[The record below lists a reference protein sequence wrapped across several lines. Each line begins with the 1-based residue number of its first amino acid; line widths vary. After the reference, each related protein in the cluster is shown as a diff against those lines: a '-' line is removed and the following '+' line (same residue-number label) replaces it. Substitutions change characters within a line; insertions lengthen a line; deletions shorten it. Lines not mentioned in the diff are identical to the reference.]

1 MILYPNAKVNLG
13 LDIVRRRADG
23 YHDIST
29 VFYPINLTDILE
41 VVPAKGD
48 DATLTTYGRHIDCPV
63 EKNLV
68 MKAYRLMQREFAAP
82 PVDIYLTKIIPDG
95 AGLGGGSADAAFT
108 MLAVN
113 EVFGL
118 GVPQERLAALA
129 ATIGAD
135 CPFFIYNRPMSATG
149 IGDVL
154 TDCPV
159 SLKGYKMLLVK
170 SDEISVPT
178 KLAYSRVTP
187 QVPDIDVT
195 EIISRPVAEWQGVL
209 KNDFE
214 PSVFAS
220 FPQLSELKARLLDS
234 GAVYAA
240 MSGSGSSVFGIFD
253 SANMAECDKF
263 AEFGNVFDI
272 QL

>member
-41 VVPAKGD
+41 VVPAKGN

-68 MKAYRLMQREFAAP
+68 MKAYRLMQRELAAP

-113 EVFGL
+113 ELFAL
-118 GVPQERLAALA
+118 GVPQHELARMA

-135 CPFFIYNRPMSATG
+135 CPFFIYNRPMSASG
-149 IGDVL
+149 IGDIL
-154 TDCPV
+154 TDVPV
-159 SLKGYKMLLVK
+159 SLKGYRMLLVK
-170 SDEISVPT
+170 SDDLYVPT

-187 QVPDIDVT
+187 REPEVTVTDV
-195 EIISRPVAEWQGVL
+195 IARPVDEWQGRL

-220 FPQLSELKARLLDS
+220 FPQLATLKARLIES

>member
-1 MILYPNAKVNLG
+1 MIKFPNAKINLG
-13 LDIVRRRADG
+13 LNIVSKRTDG
-23 YHDIST
+23 YHNIET
-29 VFYPINLTDILE
+29 AFYPINLTDILE

-48 DATLTTYGRHIDCPV
+48 DASLTTYGRNIDCPV

-68 MKAYRLMQREFAAP
+68 MKAYRLMQREFNAP
-82 PVDIYLTKIIPDG
+82 PVDIFLSKIIPDG

-113 EVFGL
+113 EIFNL
-118 GVPQERLAALA
+118 NIPKARLAELA

-135 CPFFIYNRPMSATG
+135 CPFFIYNRPMLATG
-149 IGDVL
+149 IGDKL
-154 TDCPV
+154 SEIDF
-159 SLKGYKMLLVK
+159 SLKGYKLLLVK

-187 QVPDIDVT
+187 KPSDMPITDILARP
-195 EIISRPVAEWQGVL
+195 ISEWQNLL

-220 FPQLSELKARLLDS
+220 FPQLADVKAEMLRQ
-234 GAVYAA
+234 GAIYAA
-240 MSGSGSSVFGIFD
+240 MSGSGSSIFGIFD
-253 SANMAECDKF
+253 SANMADKSVF
-263 AEFGNVFDI
+263 AEFGNIFDI
-272 QL
+272 EL

>member
-1 MILYPNAKVNLG
+1 
-13 LDIVRRRADG
+13 
-23 YHDIST
+23 
-29 VFYPINLTDILE
+29 
-41 VVPAKGD
+41 
-48 DATLTTYGRHIDCPV
+48 
-63 EKNLV
+63 
-68 MKAYRLMQREFAAP
+68 
-82 PVDIYLTKIIPDG
+82 
-95 AGLGGGSADAAFT
+95 AFT
-108 MLAVN
+108 MIAVN
-113 EVFGL
+113 ELFGL

-154 TDCPV
+154 ADCPV

-170 SDEISVPT
+170 SDDISVPT

-187 QVPDIDVT
+187 QVPEFEVT
-195 EIISRPVAEWQGVL
+195 EIVARRITEWQGVL

-220 FPQLSELKARLLDS
+220 FPQLAALKARLLEC

-240 MSGSGSSVFGIFD
+240 MSGSGSSVFGIFE
-253 SANMAECDKF
+253 SANMADKTQF

>member
-1 MILYPNAKVNLG
+1 MIKFPNAKINLG
-13 LDIVRRRADG
+13 LNIVSRRPDG
-23 YHDIST
+23 YHNIET
-29 VFYPINLTDILE
+29 VFYPINLTDVLE

-48 DATLTTYGRHIDCPV
+48 DATLTTYGRNIDCPV

-82 PVDIYLTKIIPDG
+82 AVDIFLTKIIPDG

-113 EVFGL
+113 DIFNL
-118 GVPQERLAALA
+118 NVPKPQLAQLA

-135 CPFFIYNRPMSATG
+135 CPFFIYNEPMLATG
-149 IGDVL
+149 IGDRL
-154 TDCPV
+154 SAIDC
-159 SLKGYKMLLVK
+159 SLKGYRLLLVK

-178 KLAYSRVTP
+178 ALAYSRVTP
-187 QVPDIDVT
+187 KPSDTPID
-195 EIISRPVAEWQGVL
+195 EILGRPVGEWQSML

-214 PSVFAS
+214 PSVFAA
-220 FPQLSELKARLLDS
+220 FPQLADVKAEMLRQ

-240 MSGSGSSVFGIFD
+240 MSGSGSSIFGIFD
-253 SANMAECDKF
+253 SANMADADSFKK
-263 AEFGNVFDI
+263 FGNVFDI
-272 QL
+272 EL

>member
-1 MILYPNAKVNLG
+1 MIVYPNAKVNLG

-29 VFYPINLTDILE
+29 VFYPIGVTDILE
-41 VVPAKGD
+41 VVPARGG

-68 MKAYRLMQREFAAP
+68 MRAYRLMQREFAAP

-113 EVFGL
+113 ELFAL
-118 GVPQERLAALA
+118 GVPQQELARLA

-135 CPFFIYNRPMSATG
+135 CPFFIYNRPMSASG
-149 IGDVL
+149 IGDRLADV
-154 TDCPV
+154 PV
-159 SLKGYKMLLVK
+159 SLKGYRMLLVK
-170 SDEISVPT
+170 PDDISVPT

-187 QVPDIDVT
+187 REPEVVVT
-195 EIISRPVAEWQGVL
+195 EIVARPLAEWQGLL

-214 PSVFAS
+214 PSVFAA
-220 FPQLSELKARLLDS
+220 FPRLATLKERIMES

-253 SANMAECDKF
+253 SANMAESDKF

>member
-41 VVPAKGD
+41 VVPATGS

-68 MKAYRLMQREFAAP
+68 MKAYRLMQREFGAP

-118 GVPQERLAALA
+118 GVPQQKLAALA

-154 TDCPV
+154 TDCSV
-159 SLKGYKMLLVK
+159 SLKGYKML
-170 SDEISVPT
+170 
-178 KLAYSRVTP
+178 LAYSRVTP
-187 QVPDIDVT
+187 QVPEKDVT

-220 FPQLSELKARLLDS
+220 FPQLAELKARLLDS

-240 MSGSGSSVFGIFD
+240 MSGSGSSVFGIFE
-253 SANMAECDKF
+253 SANMADCDKF
-263 AEFGNVFDI
+263 ADFGNVFDI
-272 QL
+272 VL

>member
-41 VVPAKGD
+41 VVPATGS

-68 MKAYRLMQREFAAP
+68 MKAYRLMQREFGAP

-118 GVPQERLAALA
+118 GVPQ
-129 ATIGAD
+129 
-135 CPFFIYNRPMSATG
+135 
-149 IGDVL
+149 
-154 TDCPV
+154 
-159 SLKGYKMLLVK
+159 
-170 SDEISVPT
+170 
-178 KLAYSRVTP
+178 
-187 QVPDIDVT
+187 
-195 EIISRPVAEWQGVL
+195 
-209 KNDFE
+209 
-214 PSVFAS
+214 
-220 FPQLSELKARLLDS
+220 
-234 GAVYAA
+234 
-240 MSGSGSSVFGIFD
+240 
-253 SANMAECDKF
+253 
-263 AEFGNVFDI
+263 
-272 QL
+272 

>member
-1 MILYPNAKVNLG
+1 MILFPNAKVNLG
-13 LDIVRRRADG
+13 LNIVSRRTDG
-23 YHDIST
+23 YHNIET
-29 VFYPINLTDILE
+29 VFYPINITDILE
-41 VVPAKGD
+41 VVPAAGSES
-48 DATLTTYGRHIDCPV
+48 TLTTYGRTIDCPV

-68 MKAYRLMQREFAAP
+68 MKALRLMQRECGAP
-82 PVDIYLTKIIPDG
+82 EAEIFLNKIIPDG

-113 EVFGL
+113 EIFNL
-118 GVPQERLAALA
+118 GVPQERLASLA
-129 ATIGAD
+129 ARIGAD
-135 CPFFIYNRPMSATG
+135 CPFFIYNRPMMATG

-154 TDCPV
+154 TTADV
-159 SLKGYKMLLVK
+159 SLKGYHMLLVK

-178 KLAYSRVTP
+178 ALAYSRVTP
-187 QVPDIDVT
+187 KPSDMPIA
-195 EIISRPVAEWQGVL
+195 EILRRPIGEWQGLL

-220 FPQLSELKARLLDS
+220 FPQLAELKAALLHH
-234 GAVYAA
+234 GALYAA

-253 SANMAECDKF
+253 SANMADKV
-263 AEFGNVFDI
+263 ALEKFGNIFDI

>member
-1 MILYPNAKVNLG
+1 MILYPSATVNLG
-13 LDIVRRRADG
+13 LDIVRKRPDG

-29 VFYPINLTDILE
+29 VFYPIGLTDILE

-48 DATLTTYGRHIDCPV
+48 DATLTTYGRHIDCAV

-108 MLAVN
+108 MIAVN
-113 EVFGL
+113 ELFGL
-118 GVPQERLAALA
+118 GVQQERLAALA

-154 TDCPV
+154 ADCPV

-187 QVPDIDVT
+187 QMPEKDVT
-195 EIISRPVAEWQGVL
+195 EIISRPVAEWQGAL

-220 FPQLSELKARLLDS
+220 FPQLAELKARLLDS

-240 MSGSGSSVFGIFD
+240 MSGSGSSVFGIFE
-253 SANMAECDKF
+253 SANMADCDKF
-263 AEFGNVFDI
+263 ADFGNVFDI
-272 QL
+272 VL

>member
-13 LDIVRRRADG
+13 LDIVRKRPNG

-29 VFYPINLTDILE
+29 VFYPIGLTDILE

-108 MLAVN
+108 MIAVN
-113 EVFGL
+113 ELFGL
-118 GVPQERLAALA
+118 GVQQERLAALA

-154 TDCPV
+154 ADCPV

-170 SDEISVPT
+170 SDDISVPT

-187 QVPDIDVT
+187 QVPEFEVT
-195 EIISRPVAEWQGVL
+195 EIVARQITEWQGVL

-220 FPQLSELKARLLDS
+220 FPQLAALKARLLEC

-240 MSGSGSSVFGIFD
+240 MSGSGSSVFGIFE
-253 SANMAECDKF
+253 SANMADKTQF

>member
-118 GVPQERLAALA
+118 GVPQQKLAALA
-129 ATIGAD
+129 ATIGA
-135 CPFFIYNRPMSATG
+135 
-149 IGDVL
+149 
-154 TDCPV
+154 DCPV

>member
-1 MILYPNAKVNLG
+1 MISYPNAKINLG
-13 LDIVRRRADG
+13 LNIVSRRADG
-23 YHDIST
+23 YHDIET
-29 VFYPINLTDILE
+29 VFYPIDLTDILE

-48 DATLTTYGRHIDCPV
+48 DATLTTYGRAIDCPV

-68 MKAYRLMQREFAAP
+68 MKAFRLMQRECGAP
-82 PVDIYLTKIIPDG
+82 LADIYLDKIIPDG

-113 EVFGL
+113 EMFGL
-118 GVPQERLAALA
+118 GVPAERLAALA

-135 CPFFIYNRPMSATG
+135 CPFFIYNRPMMATG

-154 TDCPV
+154 TDV
-159 SLKGYKMLLVK
+159 DLTLRGYRMLLVK

-178 KLAYSRVTP
+178 ALAYSRVTP
-187 QVPDIDVT
+187 KPSDTPIT
-195 EIISRPVAEWQGVL
+195 EILRRPIAEWQGAL

-220 FPQLSELKARLLDS
+220 FPQLAEVKAEMLRH
-234 GAVYAA
+234 GALYAA
-240 MSGSGSSVFGIFD
+240 MSGSGSSIFGIFD
-253 SANMAECDKF
+253 SANMADKADF
-263 AEFGNVFDI
+263 AKFGNIFDI